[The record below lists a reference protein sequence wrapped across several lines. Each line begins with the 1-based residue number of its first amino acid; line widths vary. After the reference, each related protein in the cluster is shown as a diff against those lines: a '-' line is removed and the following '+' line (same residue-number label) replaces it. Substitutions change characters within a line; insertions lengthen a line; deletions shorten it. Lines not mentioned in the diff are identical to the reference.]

1 MQVNQAK
8 QRLRSGCPVFGCF
21 LRHPSPGL
29 AEFLALKGWDL
40 LVLDAE
46 HGPMTV
52 GECENMVRA
61 IELRGGTPMVRVSA
75 NDQSQIL
82 RYLDTGAQ
90 GIHVPCVESAAD
102 AEAAVRAV
110 KFQPMGTR
118 GLAASRAAD
127 YGQGQPLADCIE
139 FLNEQTLV
147 VVQIESAKAVD
158 NLEEIVA
165 VGGVDVAFI
174 GPTDLSNSF
183 GLPGNIKHPIVQGAI
198 QRIVDVVLQSDVA
211 LGIMVSDGAAALTWL
226 EKGARYITTTL
237 EGLLGASSGTFLN
250 TAREHGVRQ

>member
-1 MQVNQAK
+1 
-8 QRLRSGCPVFGCF
+8 
-21 LRHPSPGL
+21 
-29 AEFLALKGWDL
+29 
-40 LVLDAE
+40 
-46 HGPMTV
+46 
-52 GECENMVRA
+52 
-61 IELRGGTPMVRVSA
+61 
-75 NDQSQIL
+75 
-82 RYLDTGAQ
+82 
-90 GIHVPCVESAAD
+90 
-102 AEAAVRAV
+102 
-110 KFQPMGTR
+110 MGTR